1 MNKKIYLLVILA
13 LCGCG
18 TTATLELSDLP
29 NPVYIDTES
38 GETTVPPHT
47 DGAPADAIS
56 YSDLITMVSKSG
68 NSPYIVSKVNY
79 SDNHPFE
86 QPRIDITSN
95 NIKFRAW
102 GSYYY
107 PYVTYFGDRFTRN
120 EHGFAEQTSGRVSAN
135 NYSSYDDFVATK
147 LVLGGGATGLKYTDF
162 GYWIGVSENP
172 YTNPHYIAF
181 TMQGGGHQSYVSSD
195 VYATYTG
202 RAAAVAYNN
211 TIPGSARELGG
222 DATLTVSSS
231 GSNLVLDFDDYYKF
245 TIDSPYYYGSGIT
258 SVKVD
263 GTNTNGGPEFTSC
276 TSGCKA
282 YGDIDYYGEYR
293 AEEAVGTYRYIDG
306 DNTLVG
312 SFGAKR
318 D

>member
-1 MNKKIYLLVILA
+1 MSKKIHLLIILA
-13 LCGCG
+13 LCGCS
-18 TTATLELSDLP
+18 TSATLELSDLP
-29 NPVYIDTES
+29 NPVYIDTET
-38 GETTVPPHT
+38 GEATVPPHT
-47 DGAPADAIS
+47 EGKPADAIP
-56 YSDLITMVSKSG
+56 YSDLITMISESG
-68 NSPYIVSKVNY
+68 YSPYIVSKVNY
-79 SDNHPFE
+79 SDNHPYDP
-86 QPRIDITSN
+86 PRIDIAAN
-95 NIKFRAW
+95 NINFSAW
-102 GSYYY
+102 DSYYY
-107 PYVTYFGDRFTRN
+107 PYVTYFGDRFIRN
-120 EHGFAEQTSGRVSAN
+120 EHGFAEQTSGRIPAK
-135 NYSSYDDFVATK
+135 YLSYDDFIATK

-172 YTNPHYIAF
+172 YTNPFYIAF
-181 TMQGGGHQSYVSSD
+181 TMQGGGHQSYTGSTI
-195 VYATYTG
+195 YATYTG
-202 RAAAVAYNN
+202 RTAAVAYNN

-245 TIDSPYYYGSGIT
+245 TIDSPYSYGNGIT
-258 SVKVD
+258 SVKVE

-293 AEEAVGTYRYIDG
+293 AEEAIGTYRYID
-306 DNTLVG
+306 DTNTLVG